1 MIPITERVT
10 NTIYIYPFSFFLQEV
25 QMGESYIARGDLEK
39 GVEHFA
45 NAVIVCGQPTQLL
58 QVLQQTLPAQVF
70 AMLIQK
76 VQEYHSTDSK
86 LRTGEARMV
95 DADELE

>member
-1 MIPITERVT
+1 
-10 NTIYIYPFSFFLQEV
+10 
-25 QMGESYIARGDLEK
+25 MGEAFIARGDLEK

-70 AMLIQK
+70 AMLIKK
-76 VQEYHSTDSK
+76 VQEYHFSSDSK
-86 LRTGEARMV
+86 LRTAESRIV